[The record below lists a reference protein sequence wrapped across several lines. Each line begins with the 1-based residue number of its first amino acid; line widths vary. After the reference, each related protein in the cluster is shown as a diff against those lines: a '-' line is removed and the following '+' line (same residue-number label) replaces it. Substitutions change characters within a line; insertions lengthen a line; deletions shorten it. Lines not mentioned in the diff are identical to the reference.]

1 VSRIG
6 LVVHHAKPEAVARA
20 DSIIGW
26 LEARGHETVRLRS
39 NGDDGAI
46 DPSDEAGTA
55 DLLISLGGDGT
66 MLRTVDVAAP
76 HGIPVLGV
84 NIGDLGYLTAVEPEG
99 LELALEAFFAGDH
112 TIERRLLLDSTVVWA
127 GPDAP
132 EPARG
137 PLALNEAV
145 VEKVLS
151 GRTARIAVSLS
162 GRHFTTYAA
171 DGVIV
176 ATPTGSTAYALSARG
191 PIVAPTHRAL
201 LLTPVA
207 PHMLFDRTLVLEPDE
222 VVRLE
227 VVGPRPAALATDG
240 RQIVELTEGDAV
252 ECRAAER
259 SAELV
264 QVVDRDFHRILIQKF
279 GLPDVTERR
288 RG

>member
-1 VSRIG
+1 
-6 LVVHHAKPEAVARA
+6 
-20 DSIIGW
+20 
-26 LEARGHETVRLRS
+26 
-39 NGDDGAI
+39 
-46 DPSDEAGTA
+46 
-55 DLLISLGGDGT
+55 LISLGGDGT
-66 MLRTVDVAAP
+66 MLRTVDVGAP

-84 NIGDLGYLTAVEPEG
+84 NVGDLGYLTAVEPEG
-99 LELALEAFFAGDH
+99 LELALEAFFGGDH
-112 TIERRLLLDSTVVWA
+112 IIERRLLLDSTVLRA
-127 GPDAP
+127 GPSP
-132 EPARG
+132 PPPSRG

-145 VEKVLS
+145 VEKVLT
-151 GRTARIAVSLS
+151 GRTVQIAVSLS

-227 VVGPRPAALATDG
+227 VVGRRPAALATDG
-240 RQIVELTEGDAV
+240 RQVAELAEGDAV
-252 ECRAAER
+252 RCRAAER

-264 QVVDRDFHRILIQKF
+264 QVVDRDFHRILTQKF
-279 GLPDVTERR
+279 GLPDVAERR
-288 RG
+288 PPPRPGR